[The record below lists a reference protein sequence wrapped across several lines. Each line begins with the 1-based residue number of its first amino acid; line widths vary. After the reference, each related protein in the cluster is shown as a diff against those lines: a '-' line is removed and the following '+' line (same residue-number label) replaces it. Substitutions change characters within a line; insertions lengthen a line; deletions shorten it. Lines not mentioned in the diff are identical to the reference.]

1 MDIDDKSLKASLM
14 SKARNQNIFNNNLMI
29 IKEED

>member
-1 MDIDDKSLKASLM
+1 M

-29 IKEED
+29 IKEEDNQDSSPKEKTI